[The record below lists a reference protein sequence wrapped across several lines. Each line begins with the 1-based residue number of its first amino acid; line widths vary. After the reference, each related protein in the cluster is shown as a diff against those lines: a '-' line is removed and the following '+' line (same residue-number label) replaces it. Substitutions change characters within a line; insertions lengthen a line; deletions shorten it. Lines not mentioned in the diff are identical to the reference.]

1 MLIIFLYKI
10 NFVKPIVNFLE
21 EPTLP
26 YESVMKKTINYSR
39 PVIVVG
45 IYKDKINDHLISE
58 YPEEFGSCVPRNAYN
73 LFSKIL
79 LL

>member
-1 MLIIFLYKI
+1 MLTI
-10 NFVKPIVNFLE
+10 LE

-26 YESVMKKTINYSR
+26 YESVVKKTIDYSR

-58 YPEEFGSCVPRNAYN
+58 YPDQFGSCVPRNTYDD
-73 LFSKIL
+73 
-79 LL
+79 

>member
-1 MLIIFLYKI
+1 MSYDKLTCLIMLNNICI
-10 NFVKPIVNFLE
+10 LE

-26 YESVMKKTINYSR
+26 YESVVKKTINYSR

-58 YPEEFGSCVPRNAYN
+58 YPDEFGSCVPRNN
-73 LFSKIL
+73 FN
-79 LL
+79 

>member
-1 MLIIFLYKI
+1 MYI
-10 NFVKPIVNFLE
+10 FLE

-26 YESVMKKTINYSR
+26 FETVVKKSINYSR

-58 YPEEFGSCVPRNAYN
+58 YPEEFGSCVPRNVHN
-73 LFSKIL
+73 LLTISLIIFIIIHFVIM
-79 LL
+79 

>member
-1 MLIIFLYKI
+1 MYI
-10 NFVKPIVNFLE
+10 LE

-26 YESVMKKTINYSR
+26 YESVIKKTINYSR

-58 YPEEFGSCVPRNAYN
+58 YPEEFGSCVPRNIYN
-73 LFSKIL
+73 LFPITYIIYIIICFVIM
-79 LL
+79 

>member
-1 MLIIFLYKI
+1 MYLIQLLNVYI
-10 NFVKPIVNFLE
+10 LE

-26 YESVMKKTINYSR
+26 YESVIKKSINYSR

-58 YPEEFGSCVPRNAYN
+58 YPEEFGSCVPRNTN
-73 LFSKIL
+73 LYIM
-79 LL
+79 

>member
-1 MLIIFLYKI
+1 MYI
-10 NFVKPIVNFLE
+10 LE

-26 YESVMKKTINYSR
+26 YESVIKKTINYSR

-58 YPEEFGSCVPRNAYN
+58 YPEEFGSCVPRNVYK
-73 LFSKIL
+73 LFIIVIQCMMYIMYTL
-79 LL
+79 